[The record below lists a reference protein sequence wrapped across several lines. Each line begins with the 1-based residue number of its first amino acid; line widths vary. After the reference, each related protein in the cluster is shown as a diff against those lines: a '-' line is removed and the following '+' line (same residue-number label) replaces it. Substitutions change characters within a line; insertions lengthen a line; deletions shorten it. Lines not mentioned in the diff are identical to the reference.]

1 MTNEKKQA
9 FTLRI
14 TSANSTELIEILYEM
29 LLEYVL
35 LGAVVLQRASCVALG
50 GTATEVCERYAA
62 CDEES
67 CAETARTQGEVSIFI
82 VHEDILVE

>member
-1 MTNEKKQA
+1 
-9 FTLRI
+9 
-14 TSANSTELIEILYEM
+14 M

-35 LGAVVLQRASCVALG
+35 LGAVVLQRASCIALG

-67 CAETARTQGEVSIFI
+67 CAEMARTQGEVSIFI
-82 VHEDILVE
+82 VHEDFLVEQFA